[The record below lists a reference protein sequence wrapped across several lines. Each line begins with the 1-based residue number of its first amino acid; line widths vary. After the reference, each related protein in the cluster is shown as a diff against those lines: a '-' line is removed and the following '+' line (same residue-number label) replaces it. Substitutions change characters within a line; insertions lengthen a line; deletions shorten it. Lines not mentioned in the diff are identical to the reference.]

1 MKFQRQSKILEL
13 IEKEQI
19 DTQEDLSRRLKE
31 WGFSTTQATISRDIK
46 ELRLVK
52 VMTPDGTYKYASAA
66 SENEA
71 GMMGRIRNIFKES
84 VVAINSAQNI
94 VVIKTLPGLG
104 SAAGYAVDALRPAG
118 YCRLH
123 RRRRYGVC
131 RHVLYGKSG
140 DVPGGSAFAS
150 QLTGLK
156 EGGFYAL
163 SAPY

>member
-71 GMMGRIRNIFKES
+71 L
-84 VVAINSAQNI
+84 A
-94 VVIKTLPGLG
+94 
-104 SAAGYAVDALRPAG
+104 
-118 YCRLH
+118 
-123 RRRRYGVC
+123 
-131 RHVLYGKSG
+131 
-140 DVPGGSAFAS
+140 
-150 QLTGLK
+150 
-156 EGGFYAL
+156 
-163 SAPY
+163 